1 MLNIDRSDPIDV
13 HIPLRRKSL
22 FLLSRQLPV
31 LPHLRSYAFLM
42 GKIVSDGLGSAT
54 VIALT
59 VASQKGGVGKT
70 TVAVNL
76 AYAFARRGWSTVLVD
91 TDPQGSVGLS
101 LSERARRSRGFFD
114 CMQEGI
120 SVDECVLATRLPELQ
135 ILVAGRSVDPFVRR
149 TPESG
154 QSVHG
159 LIDGLAQRGHELAVI
174 DTAAGLAGY
183 TADVLR
189 GSDFAL
195 VPQQAEPLG
204 LRSVPQMLQAV
215 QAIRSDGHRLE
226 MAGILL
232 TMVQSDVEESADV
245 VRELRQIVPPPLMLH
260 AAIPRDSIFLRASA
274 VGVPLGLLFQ
284 NPPAAAII
292 FDQVAAELEGRIDLK
307 TENNDSYVDD
317 HTRLMD

>member
-1 MLNIDRSDPIDV
+1 VI
-13 HIPLRRKSL
+13 SL
-22 FLLSRQLPV
+22 
-31 LPHLRSYAFLM
+31 A
-42 GKIVSDGLGSAT
+42 
-54 VIALT
+54 

-101 LSERARRSRGFFD
+101 LSERARQSRGFFD
-114 CMQEGI
+114 CMTHGI

-135 ILVAGRSVDPFVRR
+135 ILVAGRCADPFVRR
-149 TPESG
+149 DTESQG
-154 QSVHG
+154 QDSSQNNSVSM
-159 LIDGLAQRGHELAVI
+159 LVDNLAQRGHDLAII
-174 DTAAGLAGY
+174 DTAAGLTGY

-189 GSDFAL
+189 ASDYVL

-215 QAIRSDGHRLE
+215 QSLRNEGHSLE

-245 VRELRQIVPPPLMLH
+245 VRELRQIVPPQLMLH
-260 AAIPRDSIFLRASA
+260 AAIPRDSVFLRASA

-284 NPPAAAII
+284 HPPAAAII
-292 FDQVAAELEGRIDLK
+292 FDQVAAELESRIELNPEPK
-307 TENNDSYVDD
+307 TTDQDD

>member
-1 MLNIDRSDPIDV
+1 MI
-13 HIPLRRKSL
+13 SL
-22 FLLSRQLPV
+22 
-31 LPHLRSYAFLM
+31 A
-42 GKIVSDGLGSAT
+42 
-54 VIALT
+54 

-114 CMQEGI
+114 CIHHDI

-135 ILVAGRSVDPFVRR
+135 ILVAGRSADPFVRR
-149 TPESG
+149 EAETEG
-154 QSVHG
+154 SVDR
-159 LIDGLAQRGHELAVI
+159 LVDSLAQRGHDLAII

-183 TADVLR
+183 TADALR
-189 GSDFAL
+189 ASDYVL

-215 QAIRSDGHRLE
+215 QAIRNEGKRLE

-232 TMVQSDVEESADV
+232 TMVQSDVDESAEV
-245 VRELRQIVPPPLMLH
+245 VRELRQIVPPQLMLN
-260 AAIPRDSIFLRASA
+260 AAVPRDSIFLRASA
-274 VGVPLGLLFQ
+274 IGVPLGLLFQ
-284 NPPAAAII
+284 QPPAPAII
-292 FDQVAAELEGRIDLK
+292 FDQVAAELESRIELNPDTP
-307 TENNDSYVDD
+307 TEEDD
-317 HTRLMD
+317 HTRLLD

>member
-1 MLNIDRSDPIDV
+1 MP
-13 HIPLRRKSL
+13 RRW
-22 FLLSRQLPV
+22 FSRIARQV
-31 LPHLRSYAFLM
+31 AFFV
-42 GKIVSDGLGSAT
+42 GKVVSDGLGILQ
-54 VIALT
+54 VIALA

-91 TDPQGSVGLS
+91 SDPQGSVGLS

-114 CMQEGI
+114 CMQEGV

-135 ILVAGRSVDPFVRR
+135 ILVAGRSADPFVRR
-149 TPESG
+149 DAGNGRTISWLME
-154 QSVHG
+154 
-159 LIDGLAQRGHELAVI
+159 GLAQRGHDLAI
-174 DTAAGLAGY
+174 LDTAAGLAGY
-183 TADVLR
+183 TADILR

-215 QAIRSDGHRLE
+215 QAIRDEGHRLE

-232 TMVQSDVEESADV
+232 TMVQADVEESADV
-245 VRELRQIVPPPLMLH
+245 VRELRQIVPPALMLH
-260 AAIPRDSIFLRASA
+260 AAIPRDAIFLRASA

-284 NPPAAAII
+284 HPPAAAII
-292 FDQVAAELEGRIDLK
+292 FDQVAAELESRLELNPATKETPG
-307 TENNDSYVDD
+307 ND